1 MKFQLLGPVTVRCGA
16 ESLPLGPGKQ
26 RALLVALLLDRGHVV
41 PMERLLEVLW
51 DGEPPNS
58 AVSNIRTYA
67 SRLRGTIIDGWRRPR
82 VHGRTP
88 GYLIEVDDDE
98 LDTAVFANLAGAGH
112 AALADGKADRAA
124 TYFRDALDLWH
135 GAAGEDVP
143 RSRCLDRRLSALD
156 EQRLVVVE
164 EWINARQQTHGDADL
179 IADLRQLT
187 ESHPL
192 RERLWGQLVLAL
204 YRVGDVG
211 AALAAFQRART
222 VLIEDL
228 GVEPGPDL
236 VQLHQAVL
244 ARDPALGGPVA
255 HPRALRRPV
264 GAPRPV
270 VTIWT
275 PRELPV
281 TAPTLIG
288 RDREVASVVATVA
301 TRCGEGTVP
310 AGEPVGMPA
319 GVPAGMPTVVAIHGP
334 SGAGASAVA
343 IRAATELIP
352 VFPDGQLYADLR
364 TAGAAQVLGWFLR
377 ALGTPAGQVPSDV
390 EEAAARF
397 RSASADRRLL
407 VLLDNATDEAQVRPL
422 LSATSGSAAIVTS
435 ARKLAALDATAHV
448 EVAPLGDDDAIRLL
462 ATLSGTGI
470 RSAANP
476 SLQTLVEL
484 CGGLPLALRIVAARL
499 ASAPDVP
506 LERIAAELVTERHR
520 FRALSC
526 GDLRISYRSAA

>member
-1 MKFQLLGPVTVRCGA
+1 MKFQLLGPVAVRCGA
-16 ESLPLGPGKQ
+16 ESLPLGPSKQ
-26 RALLVALLLDRGHVV
+26 RAMLVALLLERGHVV

-67 SRLRGTIIDGWRRPR
+67 SRLRGAIIDGWRRPR
-82 VHGRTP
+82 VHGRPP

-98 LDTAVFANLAGAGH
+98 LDTAVFANLAGAGY
-112 AALADGKADRAA
+112 AALADGKPDRAA

-143 RSRCLDRRLSALD
+143 RSRFLDRRLSALD
-156 EQRLVVVE
+156 EQRLAVVE

-179 IADLRQLT
+179 IADLRRLT

-192 RERLWGQLVLAL
+192 RERLWGHLVLAL

-255 HPRALRRPV
+255 RPRAEL
-264 GAPRPV
+264 RPV
-270 VTIWT
+270 VAPRAMVNTVTTWT

-281 TAPTLIG
+281 SPPTLIG
-288 RDREVASVVATVA
+288 RDREVASLVATVA
-301 TRCGEGTVP
+301 SRCGEGAVP
-310 AGEPVGMPA
+310 AGKR
-319 GVPAGMPTVVAIHGP
+319 AGMPTVVAIHGP

-377 ALGTPAGQVPSDV
+377 ALGAPAGQVPSDV

-407 VLLDNATDEAQVRPL
+407 ILLDNAADEAQVRPL
-422 LSATSGSAAIVTS
+422 LSATSGSAVIVTS

-448 EVAPLGDDDAIRLL
+448 EVAPLSDDDAIRLL
-462 ATLSGTGI
+462 ATISGTGI
-470 RSAANP
+470 TAASKP

-506 LERIAAELVTERHR
+506 LDRLAADLITERR
-520 FRALSC
+520 RSRTLSC

>member
-1 MKFQLLGPVTVRCGA
+1 VKFQLLGPVAVRCGA
-16 ESLPLGPGKQ
+16 QSLPLGPSKQ

-67 SRLRGTIIDGWRRPR
+67 SRLRGTIIDGWRGPR
-82 VHGRTP
+82 VHGRPP

-98 LDTAVFANLAGAGH
+98 LDTAVFANLAGAGY

-124 TYFRDALDLWH
+124 TYFRNALDLWH

-156 EQRLVVVE
+156 EQRLAVVE

-179 IADLRQLT
+179 IADLRRLT

-192 RERLWGQLVLAL
+192 RERLWGHLVLAL

-211 AALAAFQRART
+211 AALTAFQRART

-255 HPRALRRPV
+255 QARAQRQPVVAPRA
-264 GAPRPV
+264 V
-270 VTIWT
+270 VTTWT

-288 RDREVASVVATVA
+288 RDREVASVVTTVA
-301 TRCGEGTVP
+301 SRCGEG
-310 AGEPVGMPA
+310 A
-319 GVPAGMPTVVAIHGP
+319 VPAGMPTVLAIHGP

-364 TAGAAQVLGWFLR
+364 AAGAAQVLGWFLR

-407 VLLDNATDEAQVRPL
+407 ILLDNATDEAQVRPL
-422 LSATSGSAAIVTS
+422 LSATSGSAVIVTS

-448 EVAPLGDDDAIRLL
+448 GVAPLSDDDAIRLL
-462 ATLSGTGI
+462 ATISGAGI
-470 RSAANP
+470 GAASKH
-476 SLQTLVEL
+476 SLRTLVEL

-506 LERIAAELVTERHR
+506 LDRLAAELVAERR
-520 FRALSC
+520 RSRALSC